1 MRIWLSKPLYELLPY
16 FYLLAGTGCLLASLY
31 LNYWHW
37 PIIYLVIGVACLV
50 MGLVIFLRR
59 RSFRMAR
66 KPFGTRHKSD
76 Q

>member
-16 FYLLAGTGCLLASLY
+16 FYLAAGSGAMLASLY

-37 PIIYLVIGVACLV
+37 PIICLVIGVACLLA
-50 MGLVIFLRR
+50 GLVVFLRR

-66 KPFGTRHKSD
+66 KPFGTKHKSD